1 MHSLNSIAGIRKYR
15 LQDEMPDGFGC
26 GMAGISP
33 QPVGTTQ
40 KKQRELD
47 RETAGIMLIAC
58 SSLAR
63 IASRIFSRLH

>member
-1 MHSLNSIAGIRKYR
+1 
-15 LQDEMPDGFGC
+15 
-26 GMAGISP
+26 
-33 QPVGTTQ
+33 VGTTQ

-47 RETAGIMLIAC
+47 RETAGIMSIAC